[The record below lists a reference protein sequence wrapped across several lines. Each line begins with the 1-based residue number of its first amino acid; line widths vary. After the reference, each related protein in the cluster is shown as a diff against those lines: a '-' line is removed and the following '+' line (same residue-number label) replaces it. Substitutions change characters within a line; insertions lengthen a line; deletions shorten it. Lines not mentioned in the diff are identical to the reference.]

1 MVLEDVDKEEDVGG
15 KMPRGKCHRNI
26 KFNSNVDYFKPAGVR
41 LKETESVLLQ
51 KDELEAIRLK
61 DFENLDQDSAAE
73 KMAISQPTFHRI
85 LLSARKKIS
94 DALINGKSIVI
105 EKNI

>member
-1 MVLEDVDKEEDVGG
+1 
-15 KMPRGKCHRNI
+15 MPRGKCHRNI
-26 KFNSNVDYFKPAGVR
+26 SFNSNVDYFKPAGIKF
-41 LKETESVLLQ
+41 KEIESVLLQ

-61 DFENLDQDSAAE
+61 DFEGLDQENAAE
-73 KMAISQPTFHRI
+73 KMTISQPTFHRI

-105 EKNI
+105 EK